1 MRDELLQIVSNLMQQ
16 QQMIIDNLDD
26 FSDDELF
33 TFQQDFQNTL
43 QQVNQAL
50 DILEAQEQAQTTTE
64 TQFIPEEADMLWIL
78 AGGNEEAFASYI
90 DTYPSNNLD
99 RYKGNPQAI
108 RMLSEQLKNRLPQ
121 DRKGEQDGVP
131 QAWLQSS
138 NIYGFQYDPRSKK
151 LKVKFQGDGVYE
163 YEGVP
168 QSIYQMFANG
178 AHAAV
183 TSGSNAFGSWYIG
196 KKPSLGSA
204 FYHLIKLGGYP
215 YEKIS

>member
-1 MRDELLQIVSNLMQQ
+1 MREELLQIVSNLMQQ

-26 FSDDELF
+26 FSDDDLF
-33 TFQQDFQNTL
+33 TFQQDFQTTL

-50 DILEAQEQAQTTTE
+50 DVLEAQEQAQTTTE
-64 TQFIPEEADMLWIL
+64 AQFIPEEADLLWIL
-78 AGGNEEAFASYI
+78 SGGNEEAFSSYI

-108 RMLSEQLKNRLPQ
+108 RMLSEQLRNRLPQ
-121 DRKGEQDGVP
+121 NREGQQDGVP

-178 AHAAV
+178 AIPAK
-183 TSGSNAFGSWYIG
+183 TTGSNTFGNWFFG
-196 KKPSLGSA
+196 KKPSLGAS
-204 FYHLIKLGGYP
+204 FYELIRLGGYP
-215 YEKIS
+215 YTKLS